1 MGLHDSYALIY
12 SQILVID
19 PLPPVTKVY
28 SILYREEKQCLLHI
42 FSVPTESAA
51 MVFPH
56 HFSHCSNNKKKGCGY
71 LKCNYCD
78 CDGHWK
84 FHYYKLHGYPKN
96 KSQYHETSNGQFG
109 LSMTVNNVTSL
120 STSFEITIPGLTSDQ
135 CYQLLDLLSPLNIN
149 SANFASNLTSC
160 HSVSFPNHE

>member
-12 SQILVID
+12 SQILVMD
-19 PLPPVTKVY
+19 PLPPITKVY
-28 SILYREEKQCLLHI
+28 SILYREEKQRLLHI

-51 MVFPH
+51 KIVPH
-56 HFSHCSNNKKKGCGY
+56 PFSHCSNNKGRGCGY
-71 LKCNYCD
+71 LKCN
-78 CDGHWK
+78 
-84 FHYYKLHGYPKN
+84 YYKLHGYPKN
-96 KSQYHETSNGQFG
+96 KSQYRETSNGQFG
-109 LSMTVNNVTSL
+109 LSMAVNNVTSL
-120 STSFEITIPGLTSDQ
+120 STSFEITIPGLISDQ